1 MKNEIVPEYTEFEH
15 EPILWHLLSTK
26 RPNYSK
32 GIQGVINHIIN
43 LAPPGSLVK
52 TDKLGSLWIDT
63 RFDKSRTMFAAHLD
77 TVEKKGQEGKIPIEI
92 TPSGIVRS
100 IEHNAVMGVDD
111 GGGVAMI
118 VSFLLA
124 GIPALYL
131 FTQGEECGGLP
142 AKFAINDPWVH
153 DLDRCIAFDRKGTKD
168 IVADQARGILA
179 SRTFVEDLSSRL
191 GMGHSWAIGSYTDSS
206 EFYNQIK
213 EIVNISIGYEA
224 NHTAW
229 ETLDYNYFKALR
241 KVCLTLDWE
250 TLPTIGGDK
259 SAGRNSIS
267 KYWGGGYAGKGSNYS
282 NPAPG
287 YSRDLY
293 SDDDYYDVHLPKDKN
308 LAKIATKTPGI
319 VKLEKMERNEL
330 PIDPPDLDSSDVLDM
345 QPWDVQA
352 ELLADSLGFGVEDIC
367 LIDELTQYLKE
378 MYDLGVTAGMKQG
391 RKDAFRYFRA
401 HPKAYAPGNLN

>member
-1 MKNEIVPEYTEFEH
+1 MKTNENNENNAEYTEFEH

-43 LAPPGSLVK
+43 LASAGSLVK

-77 TVEKKGQEGKIPIEI
+77 TVEKKGVEGKIPIEI

-100 IEHNAVMGVDD
+100 VEHNAVMGVDD

-142 AKFAINDPWVH
+142 AKFAVNDPWIH

-179 SRTFVEDLSSRL
+179 SRTFVEDLASRI

-206 EFYNQIK
+206 EFFNQIK

-259 SAGRNSIS
+259 LAGRNSIS
-267 KYWGGGYAGKGSNYS
+267 KYWKGYGPLDKNDYS
-282 NPAPG
+282 QSSPG
-287 YSRDLY
+287 YFRDLY
-293 SDDDYYDVHLPKDKN
+293 GDDDYYDVKVPADKN
-308 LAKIATKTPGI
+308 LSKIATKTAGI
-319 VKLEKMERNEL
+319 VKLVKSPE
-330 PIDPPDLDSSDVLDM
+330 PPDVDVADIPDM
-345 QPWDVQA
+345 EPWDVQA
-352 ELLADSLGFGVEDIC
+352 ELLADALGFGAEDVC
-367 LIDELTQYLKE
+367 LVDELAQALEE
-378 MYDLGVTAGMKQG
+378 MYSQGMKQG
-391 RKDAFRYFRA
+391 RKEAFRYFRA
-401 HPKAYAPGNLN
+401 HPKAYATGNLN